1 MTSLKTKKAS
11 APRGKAG
18 TTTDEVL
25 DGRLSIIQPRA
36 GHRVGGDAVF
46 LAAAVPAKAGER
58 VLEAGTGVGVAG
70 LCLLARVPELNVT
83 AVEIDAELCAL
94 AKSNAARNGFAEQFK
109 VIEADVTSPAKVLS
123 AAGLVREGYDHVIAN
138 PPFHSDSDVRAAPD
152 AARAVAHVM
161 ERDGLGDWVRFL
173 TSMAAPK
180 GRLTLIHRAECLGE
194 ILDLLQGRFG
204 DVAIF
209 PLFPKAGEPALRV
222 IVQGRKGSRA
232 GLRLLPGLVLH
243 GPDGAHSA
251 DSEVV
256 LRGGEALRL
265 G

>member
-1 MTSLKTKKAS
+1 MTSLKTKKANFS
-11 APRGKAG
+11 RGSAG
-18 TTTDEVL
+18 TTTDDFL
-25 DGRLSIIQPRA
+25 DGRLSIVQLRA

-70 LCLLARVPELNVT
+70 LCLLTRVSKVNVT
-83 AVEIDAELCAL
+83 AVEIEAELCVL
-94 AKSNAARNGFAEQFK
+94 ADSNAARNGFAEQFK
-109 VIEADVTSPAKVLS
+109 VIEADVTAQAKVLS
-123 AAGLVREGYDHVIAN
+123 AAGLIREGYDHVIAN
-138 PPFHSDSDVRAAPD
+138 PPFYADGDVRAAPD

-161 ERDGLGDWVRFL
+161 ESDGLGDWVRFL

-180 GRLTLIHRAECLGE
+180 GRLTLIHRAKCLGE

-209 PLFPKAGEPALRV
+209 PLFPKTGDPAARV

-232 GLRLLPGLVLH
+232 SSRLLAGLVLH
-243 GPDGAHSA
+243 EPDGAHSA
-251 DSEVV
+251 DSEAV
-256 LRGGEALRL
+256 LRGGKALHL

>member
-1 MTSLKTKKAS
+1 MTSLPTKKANP
-11 APRGKAG
+11 ARGKAG
-18 TTTDEVL
+18 TTTDDFL
-25 DGRLSIIQPRA
+25 DGRLSVVQPRA
-36 GHRVGGDAVF
+36 GHRAGGDAVF
-46 LAAAVPAKAGER
+46 LAAAVPAMPGER

-70 LCLLARVPELNVT
+70 LCLLTRLPKLNVT
-83 AVEIDAELCAL
+83 AVEIDAGLCVL
-94 AKSNAARNGFAEQFK
+94 ANANAARNGFVDQFA
-109 VIEADVTSPAKVLS
+109 VIEADVTSPAKVLGE
-123 AAGLVREGYDHVIAN
+123 AGLVREGYDHVIAN
-138 PPFHSDSDVRAAPD
+138 PPFHADGDVRAAPD

-161 ERDGLGDWVRFL
+161 GRGGFEDWVRFL
-173 TSMAAPK
+173 TAMAAPK

-204 DVAIF
+204 DVAVF
-209 PLFPKAGEPALRV
+209 PFFPKAGEPALRV

-232 GLRLLPGLVLH
+232 GSRLLPGLVLH

>member
-1 MTSLKTKKAS
+1 M
-11 APRGKAG
+11 
-18 TTTDEVL
+18 
-25 DGRLSIIQPRA
+25 
-36 GHRVGGDAVF
+36 
-46 LAAAVPAKAGER
+46 
-58 VLEAGTGVGVAG
+58 
-70 LCLLARVPELNVT
+70 
-83 AVEIDAELCAL
+83 
-94 AKSNAARNGFAEQFK
+94 
-109 VIEADVTSPAKVLS
+109 
-123 AAGLVREGYDHVIAN
+123 
-138 PPFHSDSDVRAAPD
+138 
-152 AARAVAHVM
+152 
-161 ERDGLGDWVRFL
+161 
-173 TSMAAPK
+173 
-180 GRLTLIHRAECLGE
+180 GE